1 MAEQYPTAHIN
12 ATPSDFAPT
21 VLMPGDPL
29 RSEFIAKNFKKDIK
43 IQGLFAVSDEQAV
56 DFINKLSGDIDKVYD
71 YVNQFAD
78 DFEKALEEAEKELKE
93 EQSEK

>member
-1 MAEQYPTAHIN
+1 MENIKLVIELILVAQ
-12 ATPSDFAPT
+12 
-21 VLMPGDPL
+21 
-29 RSEFIAKNFKKDIK
+29 FISAVAIVFLFQRLKFFLNHYNENMKNM
-43 IQGLFAVSDEQAV
+43 V
-56 DFINKLSGDIDKVYD
+56 DFINKLSDDIGKVYD

>member
-1 MAEQYPTAHIN
+1 MENIKLVIEL
-12 ATPSDFAPT
+12 
-21 VLMPGDPL
+21 VLVAQ
-29 RSEFIAKNFKKDIK
+29 FISAVAIVYLFQKFKFFLDHYNENMKNM
-43 IQGLFAVSDEQAV
+43 V
-56 DFINKLSGDIDKVYD
+56 DFINKLSDDINKVYD

>member
-1 MAEQYPTAHIN
+1 MENIKLVIELILVAQ
-12 ATPSDFAPT
+12 
-21 VLMPGDPL
+21 
-29 RSEFIAKNFKKDIK
+29 FISAVAIVRLSQKLKFFLDHYNENMKNM
-43 IQGLFAVSDEQAV
+43 V
-56 DFINKLSGDIDKVYD
+56 DFVNKLNDDINKVYD

>member
-1 MAEQYPTAHIN
+1 MENIKLVIELILVTQFISAVAIVFLFQRLKFFLDRYNTSMKNMA
-12 ATPSDFAPT
+12 DF
-21 VLMPGDPL
+21 V
-29 RSEFIAKNFKKDIK
+29 
-43 IQGLFAVSDEQAV
+43 
-56 DFINKLSGDIDKVYD
+56 NKLNDDINKVYD